1 MQLTKEQLIDLY
13 ISKNYTVNKIALELH
28 IGSATVNRKLKE
40 FNIKKSEDQRRAAI
54 SAAKRQKTDDEKAE
68 YTKHV
73 SLARKGKGK
82 GVAPWNK
89 GKHTGNGWSGRHH
102 SEESKQKIKQTK
114 QNKSPEEKAAIEAKR
129 LASRVYGS
137 PWNKD
142 KRTGVWSDELK
153 QTALAKQHETKKK
166 NNSFNSSKPEEM
178 YKQYL
183 INKYGEDDVKAQY
196 NADSRYPFECDFY
209 IKSLDLFIEL
219 NLHWSHGNH
228 PFNSESEEDV
238 KKLEIWREKA
248 KTSDFYKNAIE
259 TWTVRDVRKI
269 QMAQKNNL
277 NYKAYYTEDEL
288 YND

>member
-1 MQLTKEQLIDLY
+1 
-13 ISKNYTVNKIALELH
+13 
-28 IGSATVNRKLKE
+28 
-40 FNIKKSEDQRRAAI
+40 
-54 SAAKRQKTDDEKAE
+54 
-68 YTKHV
+68 
-73 SLARKGKGK
+73 
-82 GVAPWNK
+82 
-89 GKHTGNGWSGRHH
+89 
-102 SEESKQKIKQTK
+102 
-114 QNKSPEEKAAIEAKR
+114 
-129 LASRVYGS
+129 
-137 PWNKD
+137 
-142 KRTGVWSDELK
+142 
-153 QTALAKQHETKKK
+153 
-166 NNSFNSSKPEEM
+166 M

-228 PFNSESEEDV
+228 PFNCESEEDV
-238 KKLEIWREKA
+238 KKLKIWREKA

-277 NYKAYYTEDEL
+277 NYKVYYTEDEL